1 MAKLQYKKESG
12 ALHIGGGRFFY
23 AQKPVEVTAKE
34 RDELLKL
41 YPDLEEVSDSKE
53 EVQKESKTKKTKE

>member
-1 MAKLQYKKESG
+1 MTKLQYKKESG

-23 AQKPVEVTAKE
+23 AQKPVEVAAKE

-41 YPDLEEVSDSKE
+41 YPDLEEVNDSKE